1 MNIKLFTAML
11 TIAVT
16 AVFAAEEKKFEI
28 PRNTNPGK
36 ICVLVTD
43 VGTIDTVAK
52 TEEFLTKIK
61 QFNIDEAPRMT
72 DADKAADS
80 TLAKREI
87 NFRFNDNIRR
97 YNEQQQEVARQNRRM
112 ERILENLR
120 TSIIGNNTKRDIVVA
135 KQYLQSYLSEY
146 AEFIQVIDRSNTSL
160 AEVEK
165 AINGTSQQD
174 LASACVFLTVI
185 MQDMH
190 QESNTVSVG
199 NTMIKKTVYTQKAVG
214 NLRDFNGNVITAF
227 NVVAQSSRRQTS
239 ASRNEGHNPSS
250 DLMEAVLKQIA
261 EKIAD
266 YYLCNLEFKCI
277 GPKGD
282 EDFDEDTVTFTV
294 DGKEFENGDKVVA
307 GKHIITAEAEGY
319 KTIKKTVVVKGKR
332 KKMVTKLK
340 FKKIPVKKNSAK
352 KSEVSE

>member
-1 MNIKLFTAML
+1 MKIKQFMTVL
-11 TIAVT
+11 AVAA
-16 AVFAAEEKKFEI
+16 AVAGWADEKKFEV
-28 PRNTNPGK
+28 PTNTNPGK

-43 VGTIDTVAK
+43 VGTIDSVAK

-61 QFNIDEAPRMT
+61 QFNIDEAPQMS
-72 DADKAADS
+72 DADKAADP
-80 TLAKREI
+80 TLARKEI

-97 YNEQQQEVARQNRRM
+97 YNEQQREVARQNRRM

-146 AEFIQVIDRSNTSL
+146 SDFIQVIDRSNTSL

-165 AINGTSQQD
+165 AISGNDQQD

-185 MQDMH
+185 MQDLK
-190 QESNTVSVG
+190 QESTTVSVG
-199 NTMIKKTVYTQKAVG
+199 NTLVKKTTYTQKAVG

-227 NVVAQSSRRQTS
+227 NVVAKTGKRQTS
-239 ASRNEGHNPSS
+239 ASRVTGYNPSS
-250 DLMEAVLKQIA
+250 DLMEEVLKQIA

-266 YYLCNLEFKCI
+266 YYVVSLEFKCA

-282 EDFDEDTVTFTV
+282 DDFDADTVTFTV

-307 GKHIITAEAEGY
+307 GKHTITAEAEGY
-319 KTIKKTVVVKGKR
+319 KPIKKSMTVKGKR
-332 KKMVTKLK
+332 KKVISKLK
-340 FKKIPVKKNSAK
+340 FKKLPPPKADKADDA
-352 KSEVSE
+352 E